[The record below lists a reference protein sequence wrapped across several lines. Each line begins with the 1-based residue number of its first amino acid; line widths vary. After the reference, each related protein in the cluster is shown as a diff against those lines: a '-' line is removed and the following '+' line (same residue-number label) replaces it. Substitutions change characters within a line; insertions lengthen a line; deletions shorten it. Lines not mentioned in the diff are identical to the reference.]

1 MGNIKILPCN
11 QSIKFFIMIHQ
22 ALDMYWI
29 RYINSPDET
38 LLTFYGFLISQSFP
52 FFGFYR
58 YKKANSQKQLKV
70 LFVLRQ
76 SFLLYN
82 VNCYQLNSI
91 IWSSC
96 IKFFL
101 IYLHPILWKMQNK
114 ENIATIY
121 LESYHITFI
130 IKKMIWYF
138 RFIFETITT

>member
-1 MGNIKILPCN
+1 MPNQHKRNNFMRISNGILLYINLSFISLKIKLGNIKILPCN

-29 RYINSPDET
+29 RYINSQDEA
-38 LLTFYGFLISQSFP
+38 LLSFYGFLISQSFP

-96 IKFFL
+96 IKIFL
-101 IYLHPILWKMQNK
+101 IYLHLIL
-114 ENIATIY
+114 
-121 LESYHITFI
+121 
-130 IKKMIWYF
+130 
-138 RFIFETITT
+138 